1 MMLMAHNPLRRQRS
15 GQRMYVEKL
24 FPKLKLLFAVETR
37 LSSSAMYCDIVLP
50 AAWYYEKADLSLTFG
65 LNPYTCLVEQSVKPQ
80 GEARPEWEI
89 FTALLQA
96 VEERAAARG
105 MESFRDRKGETQ
117 RYAKLSDRLTMG
129 GHLKGHEDVVR
140 EFVRISEATGTF
152 PKGFDY
158 EKLREQGQVRVTG
171 LGKGYAAQAA
181 ANEVDTGR
189 PFYSLRWHVDDKRI
203 YPTYARR
210 AQFYI
215 DHEWFVEAGEALPTH
230 KETPPIGGMHPF
242 RLVSGHSR
250 GSIHSLQAATPH
262 FMRLHRGQP
271 VLFVND
277 QVAAGRGIED
287 GETIRMYN
295 DYDEVE
301 VMVSTSAAVGPDQ
314 VVVYMWEPFQ
324 FKGWKSHDSML
335 IGMPKAIQLAGGYGQ
350 LSYQVTSGS
359 PSPTSDRGLRVNIA
373 KLPPAPLAARG
384 REDRRPA

>member
-1 MMLMAHNPLRRQRS
+1 
-15 GQRMYVEKL
+15 MYVEKL
-24 FPKLKLLFAVETR
+24 FPKLKMLFAVETR

-50 AAWYYEKADLSLTFG
+50 AAWYYEKTDLTLSFG
-65 LNPYTCLVEQSVKPQ
+65 MNPYTCLIEQAVEPQ

-89 FTALLQA
+89 FAALMEKIA
-96 VEERAAARG
+96 ERAAARE
-105 MESFRDRKGETQ
+105 MDSFRDRKGETR
-117 RYAKLSDRLTMG
+117 RYAELRDRFTMG
-129 GHLKGHEDVVR
+129 DHLSGHEDVVR

-158 EKLREQGQVRVTG
+158 EKLREQGQVRITG
-171 LGKGYAAQAA
+171 FGKGYAAQAA
-181 ANEVDTGR
+181 ANEVDPGR
-189 PFYSLRWHVDDKRI
+189 PFYSLRHHVDEKRI

-215 DHEWFVEAGEALPTH
+215 DHEWFLEAGEALPTH
-230 KETPPIGGMHPF
+230 KETPPIGGVHPF
-242 RLVSGHSR
+242 RLVSGHIR

-271 VLFVND
+271 VLFIND
-277 QVAAGRGIED
+277 SVAVERGIAD

-295 DYDEVE
+295 DLEE
-301 VMVSTSAAVGPDQ
+301 IEIMVSTSAAVGPDQ

-350 LSYQVTSGS
+350 LRYLVTSGS
-359 PSPTSDRGLRVNIA
+359 PSPSSDRGLRVNIA
-373 KLPPAPLAARG
+373 KLHPGASLERG
-384 REDRRPA
+384 RDDRRLA